1 MNLTDKAY
9 NLLNWNDVF
18 SREFFAQ
25 NSVTINPCKSGS
37 LLLLALQVY
46 AEMSHHLTKQ

>member
-1 MNLTDKAY
+1 MNQLFG
-9 NLLNWNDVF
+9 LQHRGVWNDVF
-18 SREFFAQ
+18 SREIFAQ